1 MKFLIIRTDR
11 IGDVVLSLPVAQ
23 TIREQV
29 PDAEIHMMIREPIT
43 ELISAQPFIDEVIP
57 YTSNGIRQAIRT
69 LRIQHYDIAI
79 LLHPTLPLSL
89 ELFLAR
95 IPQRIGTGF
104 RWYSFLFNRRVYE
117 HRQPSENHEISYNLG
132 MLHTLGIDEALRPP
146 ILSVMEKEKENARAL
161 LASRNIDWENFIVI
175 HPGLGGSTLPWP
187 EQSYGKL
194 VSLLEERT
202 NYGILLTGTN
212 KESMNN
218 ERIMGRNARRAKNLA
233 GMTNLTQ
240 LAAIISLAKM
250 VISVSTGPMH
260 IASATKTPVV
270 AFFSPAQVTR
280 KTRWAPL
287 TKALIFE
294 PPVPYCQRCKR
305 EKCHYY
311 NCMEL
316 IKPEEVCEKVQKWL
330 GNEIKK

>member
-146 ILSVMEKEKENARAL
+146 ILSVMEKEKENA
-161 LASRNIDWENFIVI
+161 SC
-175 HPGLGGSTLPWP
+175 
-187 EQSYGKL
+187 L
-194 VSLLEERT
+194 VC
-202 NYGILLTGTN
+202 G
-212 KESMNN
+212 
-218 ERIMGRNARRAKNLA
+218 
-233 GMTNLTQ
+233 
-240 LAAIISLAKM
+240 
-250 VISVSTGPMH
+250 
-260 IASATKTPVV
+260 
-270 AFFSPAQVTR
+270 
-280 KTRWAPL
+280 
-287 TKALIFE
+287 
-294 PPVPYCQRCKR
+294 
-305 EKCHYY
+305 
-311 NCMEL
+311 
-316 IKPEEVCEKVQKWL
+316 
-330 GNEIKK
+330 